1 MKNGEWPTRGTF
13 RNASKRC
20 GTHYAHLR
28 GVIALFLQTKKS
40 TKGAAL
46 RTPGVIFNIYAV
58 ITMG

>member
-28 GVIALFLQTKKS
+28 GVIALYLFNKKS

-46 RTPGVIFNIYAV
+46 RTPGVFSSIYLA